1 LIEEIVMTTSQ
12 HRRHAPSDSHLRR
25 ALSRSARALR
35 NLHDEQVHAWDR
47 YFRAGLPG
55 QPRR

>member
-1 LIEEIVMTTSQ
+1 MTTSQ
-12 HRRHAPSDSHLRR
+12 PRRQATSGWHLRR

-35 NLHDEQVHAWDR
+35 NIHGEQVQAWDR

>member
-1 LIEEIVMTTSQ
+1 MTTSQ
-12 HRRHAPSDSHLRR
+12 LRSRRHAPSDSHLRR
-25 ALSRSARALR
+25 ALSRSAHALR

-55 QPRR
+55 EPRR